1 MQFGAKLVGKS
12 PINQGWWEKSQLI
25 NHIATL
31 HSVTTTSC
39 RRAILLLFPVGNLEG
54 LFFSQNEISAQDSW
68 HLMYLSPCQFGL
80 GAWLRDV
87 DDEIDH
93 KDKELEAPMRWPL

>member
-25 NHIATL
+25 NHIETL

-39 RRAILLLFPVGNLEG
+39 KRAILLLFFGGNLKG
-54 LFFSQNEISAQDSW
+54 LFFLKMKYLPRTVGISSTFLLVSLD
-68 HLMYLSPCQFGL
+68 
-80 GAWLRDV
+80 
-87 DDEIDH
+87 
-93 KDKELEAPMRWPL
+93 LERG